1 MTTQVGKLT
10 QRLKQGSLVS
20 LIIPRFE
27 DILFLAIFLAVI
39 GLGPR
44 LLNMDGDL
52 GRHLTIGNYILD
64 NLTIPTRDIFSH
76 TMEGLQ
82 LTPHEWLA
90 QVIFAL
96 SYRLAGLDGVV
107 IICALLIATTFTL
120 VYRQCMMQSNVLLMS
135 LGMTILGVAAAS
147 LHWLARPHLFTLLFT
162 VLWIGEMEYMRR
174 NGSIRWWALPLL
186 MLIWV
191 NFHGAFIIGF
201 VIWGAYLIDSLIS
214 SRNKQVIEESGPKV
228 NLWLHKISPPGLLL
242 VVGMV
247 AFCITFA
254 NPAGWHIWETTF
266 GFLGNRYLVSHTV
279 EYLPPD
285 FQTINTWPFLVMIL
299 ASILLAS
306 LSSRRITIASA
317 LLLSAW
323 TAMGLLSAR
332 NIPLYAVIAAPV
344 LARLGS
350 SILRDN
356 ERLNQFINFDS
367 RLRMVDIKLNGYLW
381 PMICVLLVVVVL
393 VGGGNLDFNRSGN
406 EFSSNVFP
414 VEAINWLDKQ
424 PNIGPVFNYFPWGGY
439 LLYRVW
445 PEQQVFIDG
454 QTDFYGESLTRQ
466 YEQVITL
473 NDGWEEVFAQNQIK
487 WVIMPQDSRLVKTLE
502 QEPGWE
508 MRYQDETA
516 AILFMSP

>member
-96 SYRLAGLDGVV
+96 SYRLAGLDGIV

-191 NFHGAFIIGF
+191 NSHGAFIIGF
-201 VIWGAYLIDSLIS
+201 VIW
-214 SRNKQVIEESGPKV
+214 
-228 NLWLHKISPPGLLL
+228 
-242 VVGMV
+242 
-247 AFCITFA
+247 
-254 NPAGWHIWETTF
+254 
-266 GFLGNRYLVSHTV
+266 
-279 EYLPPD
+279 
-285 FQTINTWPFLVMIL
+285 
-299 ASILLAS
+299 
-306 LSSRRITIASA
+306 
-317 LLLSAW
+317 
-323 TAMGLLSAR
+323 
-332 NIPLYAVIAAPV
+332 
-344 LARLGS
+344 
-350 SILRDN
+350 
-356 ERLNQFINFDS
+356 
-367 RLRMVDIKLNGYLW
+367 
-381 PMICVLLVVVVL
+381 
-393 VGGGNLDFNRSGN
+393 
-406 EFSSNVFP
+406 
-414 VEAINWLDKQ
+414 
-424 PNIGPVFNYFPWGGY
+424 
-439 LLYRVW
+439 
-445 PEQQVFIDG
+445 
-454 QTDFYGESLTRQ
+454 
-466 YEQVITL
+466 
-473 NDGWEEVFAQNQIK
+473 
-487 WVIMPQDSRLVKTLE
+487 
-502 QEPGWE
+502 
-508 MRYQDETA
+508 
-516 AILFMSP
+516 